1 MNTLHRF
8 GREVI
13 LRDGKYF
20 AVPRVPLGNGKIE
33 RVASFART
41 PSNYGDMKIPN
52 AKLIQTRRVS
62 HK

>member
-1 MNTLHRF
+1 MLTMIH
-8 GREVI
+8 GRQVMYVN
-13 LRDGKYF
+13 GKYI
-20 AVPRVPLGNGKIE
+20 AVPKVPLGNGKVDRI
-33 RVASFART
+33 ASFART